1 MAYWW
6 FAALTGER
14 LLQRPTQLSRVVRG
28 ERERERVKGCEREYN
43 EFILG

>member
-14 LLQRPTQLSRVVRG
+14 LLQRPTQPSRVASG
-28 ERERERVKGCEREYN
+28 ERERVKGYEREYN